1 MTPSDSDI
9 IFNFSSL
16 PGTSFDDLRG
26 RQSVRATFKLSSNCI
41 EAISV
46 VAKQLGIKQKSLF
59 DHLLQDL
66 EALNT
71 IADHVRNTRLQAPDR
86 VQKTFVI
93 SRSTLLSL
101 EDVAK
106 QFNAS
111 RDALIEYSIQRL
123 LPVINKERKRHE
135 HRKAVFSQIEA
146 HFLKGRKLV
155 AKAFSELGEED
166 PISQRLSG
174 AMGIYESAYKQMADY
189 MEKGKGIEDFDAK
202 GFQKVDIVF
211 EDEK

>member
-1 MTPSDSDI
+1 MAHSNSDT
-9 IFNFSSL
+9 IFDFSAL
-16 PGTSFDDLRG
+16 PRTSFDDLRG
-26 RQSVRATFKLSSNCI
+26 RQSVRATFKLSLNCI
-41 EAISV
+41 EAISIV
-46 VAKQLGIKQKSLF
+46 SKQLGIKQKSLF

-71 IADHVRNTRLQAPDR
+71 IADQVRNARVQAPNR

-93 SRSTLLSL
+93 SRSALLSL
-101 EDVAK
+101 EDVAR
-106 QFNAS
+106 QFNAP
-111 RDALIEYSIQRL
+111 RDTLIEYSIQRL

-135 HRKAVFSQIEA
+135 QRKAVFNQVEA
-146 HFLKGRKLV
+146 HFLKGRKLLE
-155 AKAFSELGEED
+155 KAFSELGEDD

-174 AMGIYESAYKQMADY
+174 AMGIYESAYKQMAAY

-211 EDEK
+211 EDE

>member
-1 MTPSDSDI
+1 MADSNTDTPFD
-9 IFNFSSL
+9 FSTL
-16 PGTSFDDLRG
+16 PRASFDGLRG

-41 EAISV
+41 EAISI

-59 DHLLQDL
+59 DHLLQDI

-71 IADHVRNTRLQAPDR
+71 IADQVRNAR
-86 VQKTFVI
+86 VQSPNRIQKTFVI

-106 QFNAS
+106 QFNAP

-135 HRKAVFSQIEA
+135 QRKAVFNQIEA
-146 HFLKGRKLV
+146 HFMKGRKLLER
-155 AKAFSELGEED
+155 AFAELGEDD
-166 PISQRLSG
+166 PVSQRLSG
-174 AMGIYESAYKQMADY
+174 AMGIYESAFKQMAAY
-189 MEKGKGIEDFDAK
+189 MKKGKSIEDFDAK
-202 GFQKVDIVF
+202 GFQKIDIIF
-211 EDEK
+211 EEE

>member
-1 MTPSDSDI
+1 MADSNTDTPFDFSTLPRAS
-9 IFNFSSL
+9 FN
-16 PGTSFDDLRG
+16 DLRG

-41 EAISV
+41 EAISI

-59 DHLLQDL
+59 DHLLQDI

-71 IADHVRNTRLQAPDR
+71 IADQVRNAR
-86 VQKTFVI
+86 VQSPNRIQKTFVI

-106 QFNAS
+106 QFNAP

-123 LPVINKERKRHE
+123 LPVINRERKRHE
-135 HRKAVFSQIEA
+135 QRKAVFNQIEA
-146 HFLKGRKLV
+146 HFMKGRKLLE
-155 AKAFSELGEED
+155 KAFAELGEDD

-174 AMGIYESAYKQMADY
+174 AMGIYESAFKQMATY

-202 GFQKVDIVF
+202 GFRKVDIVF
-211 EDEK
+211 EDD